1 MVIAFS
7 ACTNNTPKEPVQ
19 NETLYASY
27 KPYTRWWWFSSDID
41 NCDVRDQLIWL
52 RDHDFGGVEIAWIYP
67 YSLDSSTSHPDF
79 LSPEWAAS
87 VNYAKK
93 VADSLGLGCDFTY
106 GTLWPFSDVDLPDGD
121 QTRNYFEDNACQA
134 GQTVESARRGY
145 TWDFPREARILN
157 HLDHNAFYRYADK
170 MNRGLAE
177 AYKGSKSGVFVD
189 S

>member
-1 MVIAFS
+1 MRKIKPLIIGIVVMVIAFS

-67 YSLDSSTSHPDF
+67 MGLDSTTSHPDF

-93 VADSLGLGCDFTY
+93 MADSLGLGCDFTY

-121 QTRNYFEDNACQA
+121 QTRNYFD
-134 GQTVESARRGY
+134 TIESARRGY

-157 HLDHNAFYRYADK
+157 HLDHNAFYRYADM

-177 AYKGSKSGVFVD
+177 AY
-189 S
+189 